1 MDKNTENKWT
11 KKDMQQTVYIKPKK
25 YVNSKTL
32 STYTIA
38 TALLVFVIYM
48 FLLEHASTTLAAFAQ
63 DLPLGV
69 FLTTFICALTAF
81 PSIKSDLK
89 KGAAPAMPLSKAEH
103 PVYSG
108 YPKNMVLASLRFAFV
123 GLILFGL
130 APLGLVEFGIL
141 SINAESIDLGKPWFC
156 IIRALYAAVSTHVML
171 KRVIYYIICSNQDEY
186 TFMAD

>member
-11 KKDMQQTVYIKPKK
+11 KKDMQQIVYIKPKK
-25 YVNSKTL
+25 YLSSKAL
-32 STYTIA
+32 STYSIA
-38 TALLVFVIYM
+38 TAILVFIIYM
-48 FLLEHASTTLAAFAQ
+48 FLLKPASTTLAAFAQ

-89 KGAAPAMPLSKAEH
+89 KGAAPAMPLSKPEH

-130 APLGLVEFGIL
+130 APLGVIEFSMLG
-141 SINAESIDLGKPWFC
+141 INAEEINLGMTWFC
-156 IIRALYAAVSTHVML
+156 IIRALYAGISTHIMM

-186 TFMAD
+186 AFIAE